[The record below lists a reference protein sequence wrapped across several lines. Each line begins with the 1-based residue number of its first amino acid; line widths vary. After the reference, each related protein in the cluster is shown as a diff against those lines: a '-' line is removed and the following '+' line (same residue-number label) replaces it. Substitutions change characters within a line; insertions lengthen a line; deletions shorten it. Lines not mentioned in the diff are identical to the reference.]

1 MDASEEKPSYT
12 RLRHLQAISE
22 AALAHLRFDEL
33 LEELLRRVSGVLD
46 ADTAAVLLLDEDG
59 KELVARAAKGIEEEV
74 EAGVRIPVGR
84 GFAGRIAAE
93 RRTIAIPD
101 VDHADILNPILR
113 EKGLRSMLGA
123 PLLVEGRV
131 IGVLHVGTLTRR
143 DFTGE
148 DAQLLQLVADRIAV
162 AIDHA
167 RLYESEREAVEQL
180 RRLESVTE
188 AALSHLALDDLLD
201 VLLARLRDLLAT
213 DTVAV
218 MLLRGDELHTRAA
231 LGLDDWL
238 RLGLSVKVGEGFVGR
253 VASERKAIAVGD
265 VKSSELRD
273 SPLAQSGME
282 SLVGVPL
289 IVAGEVIGVL
299 AVGTWERRR
308 FARADIELL
317 GRAGDRIAI
326 AIENARLY
334 GAERLARAQ
343 AERAVSRLQRMESI
357 TQVAFHNLSVD
368 EGVLEQLLTRVR
380 EVLDTDTAAVY
391 ELDDEEQTL
400 VARASKGM
408 GGEDVERG
416 VRVPVG
422 RGFAGLVAERRT
434 AVRSAEVPDLELVSP
449 LMREQGIVS
458 LVGVPLEVEGR
469 LLGVLHAGTRE
480 PRTFSGDDVALLELA
495 AARLAIALDH
505 SRLYEREHAVAA
517 TLQRSLLPDKLPD
530 VPGTSIA
537 TRYVPAV
544 SEVEVGGDW
553 YDVIPLPAG
562 RVGLAMGDVVSR
574 GVRAASVMGQLRNAL
589 RAYAL
594 DGHPPAVVL
603 ERLHGM
609 LRALERREMAT
620 LAYMVL
626 DPIALSFTLASA
638 GHPPPLVLAPEGRVC
653 LIEDGRGPPL
663 GAVADALYNETVGVL
678 APGATV
684 LLYTDGLVE
693 RRDMWLDEGMERL
706 GVEAE
711 AAVGTTPERLLGRLL
726 AALVPAGGA
735 RDDVAALA
743 VQLTPLTSD
752 RLSLRLPADPPVLSS
767 LRRTLRRWL
776 EALGATEMEAYDV
789 LVAVTEAAANAVEH
803 AYGPGDA
810 SFDVEA
816 TVSDEGEVC
825 MVVRDQ
831 GRWRPPRG
839 HNRGRGTLLMQ
850 EMMDHFEVATGDDG
864 TEVRMR
870 RRLEKPRQGA
880 PV

>member
-1 MDASEEKPSYT
+1 MAASEDPSYT

-33 LEELLRRVSGVLD
+33 LEELLRRVSGVLST
-46 ADTAAVLLLDEDG
+46 DTAAVLLLDESSG
-59 KELVARAAKGIEEEV
+59 ELVARAAKGIEEEV
-74 EAGVRIPVGR
+74 TAGVRIPVGR

-93 RRTIAIPD
+93 RRTIAVPD
-101 VDHADILNPILR
+101 VDHAEVLNPILR
-113 EKGLRSMLGA
+113 EKGLRSLLGA

-131 IGVLHVGTLTRR
+131 IGVLHVGTLRRR
-143 DFTGE
+143 DFTEG
-148 DAQLLQLVADRIAV
+148 DAQLLQLAADRMAV

-167 RLYESEREAVEQL
+167 RLYESERQAVEHL

-188 AALSHLALDDLLD
+188 TALSHLALEELLD
-201 VLLARLRDLLAT
+201 VLLVRLRDLLAT

-218 MLLRGDELHTRAA
+218 LLLRGDELHTRAA
-231 LGLDDWL
+231 LGLDEGQG
-238 RLGLSVKVGEGFVGR
+238 RGLTVKVGEGFIGR
-253 VASERKAIAVGD
+253 VASERRPIAID
-265 VKSSELRD
+265 D
-273 SPLAQSGME
+273 AQSSHASLGALAE
-282 SLVGVPL
+282 SGIASLLGVPL
-289 IVAGEVIGVL
+289 VASGEVIGVL
-299 AVGTWERRR
+299 SVGTWLRRR
-308 FARADIELL
+308 FTHEDIDLL
-317 GRAGDRIAI
+317 VLAADRIAT

-343 AERAVSRLQRMESI
+343 AERAVRRLERMESI
-357 TQVAFHNLSVD
+357 TQVAFHHLSID

-400 VARASKGM
+400 VARASKGL
-408 GGEDVERG
+408 GGEGVERG

-422 RGFAGLVAERRT
+422 RGFAGLVAERREP
-434 AVRSAEVPDLELVSP
+434 VRSADIEGLELVSP

-458 LVGVPLEVEGR
+458 LVGVPLVVEDR

-480 PRTFSGDDVALLELA
+480 PRVFTGDDVALLELA
-495 AARLAIALDH
+495 AERLAVALDH

-517 TLQRSLLPDKLPD
+517 TLQRSLLPEQLPD
-530 VPGTSIA
+530 VPGTTIA

-544 SEVEVGGDW
+544 ADVEVGGDW
-553 YDVIPLPAG
+553 YDVIPLAAG

-594 DGHPPAVVL
+594 DGHPPGQVL
-603 ERLHGM
+603 GRLHGM
-609 LRALERREMAT
+609 LRTLERREMAT

-626 DPIALSFTLASA
+626 DPIALSYTLASA
-638 GHPPPLVLAPEGRVC
+638 GHPPPLVVSDEGSVC
-653 LIEDGRGPPL
+653 LIEEGRGPPL
-663 GAVADALYNETVGVL
+663 GAVADSVYDETSGAV

-706 GVEAE
+706 VVEAGAVAGAAPE
-711 AAVGTTPERLLGRLL
+711 ALLDRLLHALL
-726 AALVPAGGA
+726 PEGGA
-735 RDDVAALA
+735 QDDVAALA
-743 VQLTPLTSD
+743 VQLTPVGDD
-752 RLSLRLPADPPVLSS
+752 RLALRLPADPPVLSP

-776 EALGATEMEAYDV
+776 EALGATEVEAYDV

-816 TVSDEGEVC
+816 SVSEEGDVC
-825 MVVRDQ
+825 VVVRDQ

-850 EMMDHFEVATGDDG
+850 ELMDHFEVATGEDG

-870 RRLEKPRQGA
+870 RRLEKQGA

>member
-1 MDASEEKPSYT
+1 VTEEERPSYS

-33 LEELLRRVSGVLD
+33 LEELLRRVSGVLET
-46 ADTAAVLLLDEDG
+46 DTAAVLLLDEETD
-59 KELVARAAKGIEEEV
+59 ELVARAAKGIEEEV
-74 EAGVRIPVGR
+74 EQGVRIPVGR

-101 VDHADILNPILR
+101 VDHADVLNPILR
-113 EKGLRSMLGA
+113 EKGLVSMLGA

-131 IGVLHVGTLTRR
+131 IGVLHVGTLHRR
-143 DFTGE
+143 DFTHE
-148 DAQLLQLVADRIAV
+148 DAQLLQLAADRMAV

-167 RLYESEREAVEQL
+167 RLYESERQAVERL
-180 RRLESVTE
+180 RKLASITE
-188 AALSHLALDDLLD
+188 AALSHLTLDELLD
-201 VLLARLRDLLAT
+201 VLLARLRDILHTDVVVVLL
-213 DTVAV
+213 
-218 MLLRGDELHTRAA
+218 MRGDELHTRAA
-231 LGLDDWL
+231 LGLDEL
-238 RLGLSVKVGEGFVGR
+238 QGRGLSVKVGEGFVGKVAAER
-253 VASERKAIAVGD
+253 RPIALEDVQSSAVRNAPLAESGVASM
-265 VKSSELRD
+265 L
-273 SPLAQSGME
+273 
-282 SLVGVPL
+282 GVPL
-289 IVAGEVIGVL
+289 IAAGEVIGVL
-299 AVGTWERRR
+299 SVGTWERRP
-308 FARADIELL
+308 FAPDDVELLARA
-317 GRAGDRIAI
+317 ADRIAI

-334 GAERLARAQ
+334 GAERVARAQ

-357 TQVAFHNLSVD
+357 TEVAFNHLSVD
-368 EGVLEQLLTRVR
+368 EEVLEQLLLRVR

-400 VARASKGM
+400 VARAAKGLAA
-408 GGEDVERG
+408 EDVERG

-422 RGFAGLVAERRT
+422 RGFAGLVAERRRP
-434 AVRSAEVPDLELVSP
+434 VRSTEVPGLELVSP
-449 LMREQGIVS
+449 LMREQGIIS
-458 LVGVPLEVEGR
+458 LVGVPLVVEGR
-469 LLGVLHAGTRE
+469 LLGVLHAGSRE
-480 PRTFSGDDVALLELA
+480 ERVFSGDDVALLELA
-495 AARLAIALDH
+495 AERLAIALDH

-517 TLQRSLLPDKLPD
+517 TLQRSLLPAELPD
-530 VPGTSIA
+530 VPGTVIA

-544 SEVEVGGDW
+544 AEVEVGGDW
-553 YDVIPLPAG
+553 YDVIPLAAG

-594 DGHPPAVVL
+594 DGHPPALVL
-603 ERLHGM
+603 ERLHAM
-609 LRALERREMAT
+609 LRTLERREMAT

-638 GHPPPLVLAPEGRVC
+638 GHPPPLVLSPEGRVC
-653 LIEDGRGPPL
+653 LIEEGRGPPL
-663 GAVADALYNETVGVL
+663 GAVADAIYKETSGVV

-706 GVEAE
+706 AVESE
-711 AAVGTTPERLLGRLL
+711 AAAGAAPEELLERLL
-726 AALVPAGGA
+726 AALVPEGGA

-743 VQLTPLTSD
+743 IQLTPVMPD
-752 RLSLRLPADPPVLSS
+752 RLALRLPADPPVLSS
-767 LRRTLRRWL
+767 LRRSLRRWL
-776 EALGATEMEAYDV
+776 EALGATELETYDV

-816 TVSDEGEVC
+816 LMSDEGEVC
-825 MVVRDQ
+825 VVVRDE

-850 EMMDHFEVATGDDG
+850 ELMDHFEVTTGDEG

-870 RRLEKPRQGA
+870 RRLEKTARA
-880 PV
+880 AV